1 MSPAEKIKNEIA
13 KARTRKAELTER
25 LRSLEASEK
34 KNFHEIWTTRDQI
47 AYWEGRA
54 EGLQFSLDAFAK
66 Q

>member
-1 MSPAEKIKNEIA
+1 MSPAEKIKKEIE
-13 KARTRKAELTER
+13 KARTRKRELTER
-25 LRSLEASEK
+25 LRSLEVAEQ

-54 EGLQFSLDAFAK
+54 EGLQFSLDAFDK